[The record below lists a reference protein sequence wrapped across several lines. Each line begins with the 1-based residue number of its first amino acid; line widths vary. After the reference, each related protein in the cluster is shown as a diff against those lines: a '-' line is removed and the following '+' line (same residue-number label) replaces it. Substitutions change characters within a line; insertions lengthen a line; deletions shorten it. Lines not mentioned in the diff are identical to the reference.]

1 MNEEEA
7 RAARE
12 YLNRLSA
19 GQDEKIAALK
29 EQLAELEAHRNELA
43 PRTFSGDEKAKLE
56 LEDVEDEHD
65 EIARATRVAEAAEP
79 EFDRMI
85 EPTKERHTHAQAQ
98 VHRANYER
106 LLEEQ
111 EKIEGEA
118 EELLNSYLDKQVQI
132 RELRAKV
139 YAEGTRAGM
148 RLTYDAVSVAE
159 NLYERARQW
168 EVRQ

>member
-29 EQLAELEAHRNELA
+29 EQLAELEARRKELA

-56 LEDVEDEHD
+56 LEGVEDEHD
-65 EIARATRVAEAAEP
+65 EIARAPRVAEAAE
-79 EFDRMI
+79 
-85 EPTKERHTHAQAQ
+85 KERLTHAQAQ
-98 VHRANYER
+98 VHRANYDR

-111 EKIEGEA
+111 GQLEGEA
-118 EELLNSYLDKQVQI
+118 EALLNDYFEKQGALRTLRSKVHSEGRAAGLNITYEITSVADKLFE
-132 RELRAKV
+132 RGREWELRQ
-139 YAEGTRAGM
+139 G
-148 RLTYDAVSVAE
+148 
-159 NLYERARQW
+159 
-168 EVRQ
+168 